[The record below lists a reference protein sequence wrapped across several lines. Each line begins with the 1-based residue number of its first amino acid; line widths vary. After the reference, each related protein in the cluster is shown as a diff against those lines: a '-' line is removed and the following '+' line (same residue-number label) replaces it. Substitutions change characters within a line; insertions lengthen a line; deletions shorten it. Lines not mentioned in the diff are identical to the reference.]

1 MEPVN
6 VILTT
11 MAQIAQVSYQLSS
24 FDLQYS
30 IKIFI
35 FYDQSIARALQH
47 AKEKVI
53 VIHLEIVYVI
63 VVTLEVI
70 VNVSP
75 FYINVM
81 NFELYVFLY
90 FPRL

>member
-11 MAQIAQVSYQLSS
+11 MAQVAQVSYQLSS

-30 IKIFI
+30 IEIFI
-35 FYDQSIARALQH
+35 FYDQSIVNHLQH
-47 AKEKVI
+47 VVEKVI

-63 VVTLEVI
+63 VVTMEVI
-70 VNVSP
+70 VQVSN
-75 FYINVM
+75 Y
-81 NFELYVFLY
+81 
-90 FPRL
+90 